1 MSIGKTTVKIE
12 KTTRQSLKHV
22 ARKDQ
27 TYSQLVEERIKCD
40 AAGCG
45 APGTNGIKISAGKL
59 GTVTLFVCSKCVGKF
74 QEGL

>member
-27 TYSQLVEERIKCD
+27 TYSQLVDERIKCD
-40 AAGCG
+40 TAGCD
-45 APGTNGIKISAGKL
+45 ATGTNKIKIVAGKF
-59 GTVTLFVCSKCVGKF
+59 GTVTLFVCSKCIGKI
-74 QEGL
+74 QND

>member
-27 TYSQLVEERIKCD
+27 TYSQLVDERIKCD
-40 AAGCG
+40 AAGCD
-45 APGTNGIKISAGKL
+45 AAGTNKIKVVAGKF
-59 GTVTLFVCSKCVGKF
+59 GIITLFVCSECIGKF
-74 QEGL
+74 QNE